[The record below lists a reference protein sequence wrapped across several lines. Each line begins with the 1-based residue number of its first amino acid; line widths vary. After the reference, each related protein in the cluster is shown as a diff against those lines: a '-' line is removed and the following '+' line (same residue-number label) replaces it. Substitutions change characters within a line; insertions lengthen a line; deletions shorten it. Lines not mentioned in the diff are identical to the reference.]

1 MSQLYVYLIVAEKKR
16 GKNQQILVNVRE
28 KQMHESLNE
37 GCASNPQELWGGEQM
52 TVHDKVTYCPGH
64 RNVDRVQIDDCK

>member
-1 MSQLYVYLIVAEKKR
+1 MSQLSVYLIVAEKKR

-37 GCASNPQELWGGEQM
+37 GCASNPQELEGGG
-52 TVHDKVTYCPGH
+52 T
-64 RNVDRVQIDDCK
+64 NDRSRQSHLLSGPQKRRSRANR